1 LFFFFVDTK
10 VDIWSLGCVLLELIL
25 QSPIFS
31 GESNEDQLACI
42 AELLGPIP
50 KDLFFVPSRPTS
62 SSAVAAS
69 GSEEALLNISASND
83 LNNTME
89 TTVTGPPVTPKSS
102 SISPAAPNR
111 KNSIKA
117 GVNPPSTT
125 NNNNKNSKT
134 NNNQPSL
141 QVQPPKKP
149 NPSPGNYLIKQK
161 SKKMGF
167 KDSNRPLSTI
177 KTLVL
182 PYKSPSGKWRKYHS
196 VHLETILKNYYEDP
210 FNQLTGLTPRPP
222 SSSSYS
228 ARKGL
233 TTPSS
238 SRRKKRN
245 SSTHTDLERIQE
257 NAIFPKQQQQTAQTP
272 QQERKEGEEG
282 FFSPSHQDMEFELMM
297 NFFKNCLQ
305 YVSSERSSIEELVC
319 HLWLNSE

>member
-1 LFFFFVDTK
+1 LTILDTK

-25 QSPIFS
+25 QSPIFP

-50 KDLFFVPSRPTS
+50 KELFFVPSRPTS
-62 SSAVAAS
+62 SSVVAAS
-69 GSEEALLNISASND
+69 GSDEALLNVSAGND
-83 LNNTME
+83 LNNILEMM
-89 TTVTGPPVTPKSS
+89 TVTAPPVTPKSS
-102 SISPAAPNR
+102 SISPANTNR

-117 GVNPPSTT
+117 GVPPSTT
-125 NNNNKNSKT
+125 NNKNSKT
-134 NNNQPSL
+134 NNQPTL

-182 PYKSPSGKWRKYHS
+182 PFKSPSGKWRKYNS
-196 VHLETILKNYYEDP
+196 VHLETILKNYYQDP
-210 FNQLTGLTPRPP
+210 FNQLAGLSPRPP

-245 SSTHTDLERIQE
+245 SSAHTDLERIQE
-257 NAIFPKQQQQTAQTP
+257 NAIFPKQSWQQQQTAQTP
-272 QQERKEGEEG
+272 QQERKDGEEG
-282 FFSPSHQDMEFELMM
+282 FLSPSHQDMEFDLMM

-305 YVSSERSSIEELVC
+305 YLSSERSSIEELVC